1 MPAADQSDLF
11 IGIMS
16 GTSLDGIDV
25 VLADFSNNAVRL
37 VGHLRRDF
45 APELRAV
52 LTALQSSG
60 KDELHRSAIAAQHLG
75 RTYALAITELLHRSA
90 VEPEQVRAAGVHG
103 QTVRHQPEAGYTIQL
118 NAPALVAELTGIDV
132 IADFRSRD
140 MAAGGQ
146 GAPLVPGFHAA
157 VFRAPFARAVVNVGG
172 IANLT
177 GLPATASDEAIIGFD
192 CGPGNVL
199 LDLWVARHR
208 GQRLDRDGE
217 WAAQGHSQAGLLN
230 ALLDEPYFLREPP
243 KSTGRDL
250 FNAQWL
256 ERKLQRY
263 DPGATINPRDVQASL
278 TRLTAVTIAQSM
290 QRCWPHTQELVVCG
304 GGAFNTCLMR
314 MLVEECAPVPVI
326 SSAALGI
333 APDHVES
340 LAFAWLAREHVL
352 GRNGNLTAVTGARA
366 PRILGA
372 RYPK

>member
-1 MPAADQSDLF
+1 MSAADSPELY

-25 VLADFSNNAVRL
+25 VLADLSNGAVRL

-52 LTALQSSG
+52 LTALHTSG

-75 RTYALAITELLHRSA
+75 RTYALAISELLHRCS
-90 VEPEQVRAAGVHG
+90 VESEQVRAAGIHG
-103 QTVRHQPEAGYTIQL
+103 QTVRHQPEAGYTIQI
-118 NAPALVAELTGIDV
+118 NAPATVAELTGIDV

-140 MAAGGQ
+140 VAAGGQ

-157 VFRAPFARAVVNVGG
+157 VFRAPFARAVVNIGG

-177 GLPATASDEAIIGFD
+177 GLPAMASDAAIIGFD

-199 LDLWVARHR
+199 LDLWVGRHR
-208 GQRLDRDGE
+208 GERFDRGGQ

-230 ALLDEPYFLREPP
+230 ALLEEPYFQRQPP
-243 KSTGRDL
+243 KSTGGTL

-256 ERKLQRY
+256 DRKLERY
-263 DPGATINPRDVQASL
+263 DPAGSIQPRDVQATL
-278 TRLTAVTIAQSM
+278 TRLTALTIAQSM
-290 QRCWPHTQELVVCG
+290 QRYWPEAQELVVCG
-304 GGAFNTCLMR
+304 GGAFNECLLR
-314 MLVEECAPVPVI
+314 MLAEECSPVPVA
-326 SSAALGI
+326 SSATLGI

-340 LAFAWLAREHVL
+340 LAFAWLAREHML
-352 GRNGNLTAVTGARA
+352 GRTGNLAAVTGARA

>member
-1 MPAADQSDLF
+1 MSATDQPDLF

-25 VLADFSNNAVRL
+25 VLADLANGGVRL

-52 LTALQSSG
+52 LSALQASG
-60 KDELHRSAIAAQHLG
+60 KDELHRAAIAAQHLG
-75 RTYALAITELLHRSA
+75 RTYALAITELLHRTG
-90 VEPEQVRAAGVHG
+90 VEAEQVRAAGIHG

-118 NAPALVAELTGIDV
+118 NAPETVAELTGIDV

-157 VFRAPFARAVVNVGG
+157 VFRAPFARAVANIGG

-177 GLPATASDEAIIGFD
+177 GLPAASSEAAVIGFD
-192 CGPGNVL
+192 CGPGNAL
-199 LDLWVARHR
+199 LDLWVGRHR
-208 GQRLDRDGE
+208 GERFDREGE

-230 ALLDEPYFLREPP
+230 ALLDEPYFSREPP
-243 KSTGRDL
+243 KTTSANL

-256 ERKLQRY
+256 DGKLERY
-263 DPGATINPRDVQASL
+263 DPAGSINPRDVQASL
-278 TRLTAVTIAQSM
+278 TRLTAVTISQSI
-290 QRCWPHTQELVVCG
+290 QRYWPQAQELVVCG
-304 GGAFNTCLMR
+304 GGAFNACLMR
-314 MLVEECAPVPVI
+314 MLAEECAPMPVT
-326 SSAALGI
+326 SSTSLGI

-352 GRNGNLTAVTGARA
+352 GHSGNLTAVTGARA

>member
-1 MPAADQSDLF
+1 MPAADKPDLY

-25 VLADFSNNAVRL
+25 VLADLSGNAVRL
-37 VGHLRRDF
+37 VGHLRRDY
-45 APELRAV
+45 APDLRAV
-52 LTALQSSG
+52 LTALQAGG
-60 KDELHRSAIAAQHLG
+60 KDELHRGAVAAQHLG
-75 RTYALAITELLHRSA
+75 RTYALAITELLHRTGF
-90 VEPEQVRAAGVHG
+90 EPEQVHAAGIHG

-118 NAPALVAELTGIDV
+118 NAPATVAELTGIDV

-157 VFRAPFARAVVNVGG
+157 VFRAPYARAVVNIGG

-177 GLPATASDEAIIGFD
+177 GLPALASEESIIGFD

-199 LDLWVARHR
+199 LDLWVGRHR
-208 GQRLDRDGE
+208 GERFDRDGG
-217 WAAQGHSQAGLLN
+217 WAEQGRSQAGLLN
-230 ALLDEPYFLREPP
+230 ALLDEPYFSRQPP

-256 ERKLQRY
+256 DRKLERY
-263 DPGATINPRDVQASL
+263 DPGSTIVPRDIQASL
-278 TRLTAVTIAQSM
+278 TRLTALTIAQCL
-290 QRCWPHTQELVVCG
+290 QRHWPQAQEIVACG
-304 GGAFNTCLMR
+304 GGAFNSCLMR
-314 MLVEECAPVPVI
+314 MLAEECSPVPVT
-326 SSAALGI
+326 SSATLGI
-333 APDHVES
+333 APDHVEA
-340 LAFAWLAREHVL
+340 LAFAWLAREHVE
-352 GRNGNLTAVTGARA
+352 GRSGNPTAVTGARA